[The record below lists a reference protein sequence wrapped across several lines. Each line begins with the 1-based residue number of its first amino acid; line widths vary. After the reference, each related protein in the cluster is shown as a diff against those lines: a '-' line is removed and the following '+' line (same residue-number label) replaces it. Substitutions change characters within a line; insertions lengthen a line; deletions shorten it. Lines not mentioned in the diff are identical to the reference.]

1 MSAYMDEPRPMA
13 NKNRTSS
20 ISTSCLALSNHWRA
34 ALRGE

>member
-1 MSAYMDEPRPMA
+1 MSAYMDEPRPTP

-20 ISTSCLALSNHWRA
+20 ISRSCLALGNHWRA